1 MADQQIDE
9 LYLDINVDME
19 KDTDK
24 HISSLAEAIT
34 KLNQAVADVSNLEKY
49 VKTLKQVSLK
59 AVKVPNATAISKAN
73 QDSTGVKLEQREVDD
88 TAVQEATE
96 NIQELGK
103 EVETTTDKVIQL
115 NQSFKGLDTDVLHS
129 EQISKDGK
137 TITQVYKR
145 ATDAGYQVITVQNGI
160 IKKLRN
166 VAVEQKE
173 VGGATDDAGK
183 KAKKSAGFFD
193 KFVKSIGRI
202 ALYRAI
208 RMALSEI
215 VKLSKEGTQNFAQF
229 DEETNASISNIKNSI
244 GQIANTLGVTI
255 GETLQLLEPIITML
269 LDGVNGLLD
278 GINMAMA
285 SISGKNTYKKAIKQN
300 EDYAKSLDETQNKL
314 LSFDKFEALNSGNK
328 ETSPTQMFEE
338 VEIPEQMGETASFFT
353 DMFQI
358 IKDIYPII
366 QKLVEILMPIVGKIM
381 KPVVKL
387 IGTVLELLEPV
398 LDIVASIL
406 DILSPVLDFVLN
418 LFGFVIDVV
427 VGVVE
432 QVKGAFQVISG
443 LLKLFTGDVKGAWK
457 DIGNGFASMVNG
469 IVNMFIGFVNTILEG
484 INYLIE
490 PIDEIVNAFGGD
502 VPELK
507 INYQMNWQPYAEGG
521 AFRKGSAFIA
531 GEAGAEIVYNN
542 RTGGGGGVANIEQ
555 IAEAQYRGTFRA
567 LVDYG
572 ASQGKLSD
580 LSGMSVDIDG
590 KKAGRL
596 VAKGVANELSRL
608 GYLH

>member
-73 QDSTGVKLEQREVDD
+73 QDSTEVKLEQKEVDD

-96 NIQELGK
+96 NMQELGK
-103 EVETTTDKVIQL
+103 EVETTTDKVVQL
-115 NQSFKGLDTDVLHS
+115 NQAFKRLDTDVLHS

-145 ATDAGYQVITVQNGI
+145 ATDAGYQVITIQNGI

-166 VAVEQKE
+166 VAVKQKE
-173 VGGATDDAGK
+173 VGDATDDAGK
-183 KAKKSAGFFD
+183 KAKKSSGFFA

-202 ALYRAI
+202 ALYRVI

-229 DEETNASISNIKNSI
+229 DDETNASISNIKNSM
-244 GQIANTLGVTI
+244 GEIANTLGVTL
-255 GETLQLLEPIITML
+255 GETLQLLEPIIAML
-269 LDGVNGLLD
+269 LDGVNSLLN

-314 LSFDKFEALNSGNK
+314 LSFDKFEALNSGNE
-328 ETSPTQMFEE
+328 ETSPSEMFEE
-338 VEIPEQMGETASFFT
+338 VPIPEMMGGTAEFFT
-353 DMFQI
+353 EMLSLIKEILPYIKEIGDKLKPVMDKI
-358 IKDIYPII
+358 LPKIKDLII
-366 QKLVEILMPIVGKIM
+366 A
-381 KPVVKL
+381 
-387 IGTVLELLEPV
+387 VLEAIQPILEV
-398 LDIVASIL
+398 ITILLDIFLDPITDAIGSII
-406 DILSPVLDFVLN
+406 DI
-418 LFGFVIDVV
+418 VIS
-427 VGVVE
+427 VVE
-432 QVKGAFQVISG
+432 QIKGAFQMISG
-443 LLKLFTGDVKGAWK
+443 LLKLLTGDFDGAWE
-457 DIGNGFASMVNG
+457 DIKKGFANMVNG
-469 IVNMFIGFVNTILEG
+469 IANMFIRMVNFIVDLINTILAPFDSLLEKIG
-484 INYLIE
+484 ADITIPHWE
-490 PIDEIVNAFGGD
+490 ANA
-502 VPELK
+502 
-507 INYQMNWQPYAEGG
+507 NWQPYADGG
-521 AFRKGSAFIA
+521 EFTKGTRFIA

-572 ASQGKLSD
+572 ASQGNLSD
-580 LSGMSVDIDG
+580 ISGMSVDIDG

-596 VAKGVANELSRL
+596 VAKGVANELIRL